1 MEEGAMEPVSRRT
14 FLGTAS
20 VLGVA
25 GLAGATGVAAITGS
39 DTQEKEP
46 ELTSEEIESLTVP
59 VVLQVQDAEAG
70 EVELLVADKSIVFTD
85 KALVAKL
92 LRAVR

>member
-1 MEEGAMEPVSRRT
+1 MEPVSRRT

-25 GLAGATGVAAITGS
+25 GLTGATGVAAITGS
-39 DTQEKEP
+39 NDKEP
-46 ELTSEEIESLTVP
+46 DLAPDELEQLSVP
-59 VVLQVQDAEAG
+59 VVVHINDAAKG
-70 EVELLVADKSIVFTD
+70 EVELLVADKSIVVKD

-92 LRAVR
+92 LRAAR